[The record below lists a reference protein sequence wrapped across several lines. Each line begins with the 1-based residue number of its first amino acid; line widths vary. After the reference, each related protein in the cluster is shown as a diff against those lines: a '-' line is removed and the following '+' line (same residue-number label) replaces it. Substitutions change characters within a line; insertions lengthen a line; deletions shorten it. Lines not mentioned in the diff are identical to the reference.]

1 MGRGFRDTPGHGRA
15 AWSRRY
21 DVAPVSVAASH
32 PRPMRPFAL
41 GLVAAGLVLAIGA
54 AVAAPTGALLPGPR
68 THPQEAVAALV
79 LAVAF
84 MLGVRFPIQSFYG
97 VIVLTVVDGA
107 IRKWA
112 YNEIVVYLLKDFLLL
127 GVYAAVVPRLSREKL
142 ARPWW
147 LLAPLG
153 GVLLLAVLYV
163 ARSPSLSQAAIGLRS
178 YFIYVPL
185 LWVAPAIVDRRSR
198 GIALLVLF
206 CAVGIVEVLLGAVQ
220 SLAGPGILNK
230 LVSGAQPGIV
240 TVNHVP
246 YFRPPGT
253 FMQTADL
260 SFAVVL
266 AFVAAAALLVWR
278 SSRRLQ
284 VLALATVSVTFG
296 SIVFTA
302 ARTILVSAVLVL
314 AALVIVLLVQRRIIL
329 VAVVGIVAAFGLA
342 VSIEGF
348 PYAERHVVPTVKSW
362 FTAAPRL
369 PADQLRKLVPLRL
382 RVSPTKVLGLRVAPD
397 VLRAGTGRTG
407 RITIQAYTTGG
418 TAVAVS
424 VPAAALRG
432 KSSSHATGKHGAGP
446 VAPGAIVKPVAP
458 SVGANSGF
466 LSRSTDFQT
475 TGAAKSGALWTD
487 RLRPQLK
494 LISHQRLV
502 GHGTGTMTLGAQYAN
517 PSTHFQGESDYL
529 KIVWELGWPG
539 LILFSWFVVA
549 AIWASLRGALA
560 VEGWRRACA
569 IAGVGI
575 SVLVALWMTL
585 NFALDTPNVAQ
596 AFYLFVGLA
605 LAASVSLGARGSGP
619 ERA

>member
-1 MGRGFRDTPGHGRA
+1 
-15 AWSRRY
+15 
-21 DVAPVSVAASH
+21 
-32 PRPMRPFAL
+32 MRPFAL

-68 THPQEAVAALV
+68 THPQEAGAALV

-127 GVYAAVVPRLSREKL
+127 GVYAAVIPRLSREKL

-329 VAVVGIVAAFGLA
+329 VAVVGIVAALGLA

-362 FTAAPRL
+362 FTAAPQL

-382 RVSPTKVLGLRVAPD
+382 RVSATKRVDLRVPPA
-397 VLRAGTGRTG
+397 VLVAGRGHTGN
-407 RITIQAYTTGG
+407 ITFQAYTTGG
-418 TAVAVS
+418 TPVAVS

-432 KSSSHATGKHGAGP
+432 KSTPPRAPEEHGTVP
-446 VAPGAIVKPVAP
+446 VVSGAIVKPVAP
-458 SVGANSGF
+458 SVGSNGGF

-494 LISHQRLV
+494 LMSHQRLV

-517 PSTHFQGESDYL
+517 PSTHFPGESDYL

-539 LILFSWFVVA
+539 LILFVWFVVA
-549 AIWASLRGALA
+549 AIWASLRSALA

-596 AFYLFVGLA
+596 AFYLFLGLA
-605 LAASVSLGARGSGP
+605 LAASVSAGARGFGP